1 MCLSQQCSYT
11 CSAFFHGFQKIVKT
25 PAQENLILWENG
37 RSQTTFTASGDRR
50 KHSDVIVVLWQCHI
64 MIDVIDIFCRK
75 IQILP
80 FYVGLYALWQIKI
93 SLLKIFLEIILSL
106 IVDLFSS
113 GIAKPSASSC
123 SIIWHNIMYIDR
135 KRGLWHYFSY
145 NM

>member
-1 MCLSQQCSYT
+1 MLGCMRFDKIRFHCLN
-11 CSAFFHGFQKIVKT
+11 F
-25 PAQENLILWENG
+25 
-37 RSQTTFTASGDRR
+37 
-50 KHSDVIVVLWQCHI
+50 
-64 MIDVIDIFCRK
+64 
-75 IQILP
+75 
-80 FYVGLYALWQIKI
+80 
-93 SLLKIFLEIILSL
+93 FLEIILSL